1 MISQQAIKDF
11 LNKKFENWSWIKD
24 ISKEDLKKSLFE
36 LYPDYKYKKYEP
48 LKHQISMNILGILNP
63 NFLFFADMGTGK
75 TRVILDLIQ
84 YYKSINKFKSALII
98 SPNITSVEGWGEE
111 IDKHTDLTHTELTD
125 TIINRLELLQN
136 TNTDIYNI
144 NYKGLQL
151 LLTSKVKE
159 KNDKKNKLKIDNKEI
174 LKFISK
180 FNFLVIDE
188 SHKCKNSKSL
198 NYKIIK
204 SLSKYCDYT
213 YGLTGTPMD
222 KSPIDLW
229 SQFNI
234 VDEGETL
241 GNNITIFRESFFDIK
256 ENYWGGYDYKFKKE
270 LEKLLQERIGNKSI
284 AYGEEEVNDL
294 SPRIEQDLKIIMTSE
309 NRKYYDDI
317 IKGFIESKGDR
328 NEIKNSYHKL
338 RMVCSG
344 FIGFMNEDNDKITM
358 KLPFNPKLEQ
368 LLEIIDNIS
377 KNKKL
382 LVFSQYINSNN
393 LVCEGLEKNK
403 IKFHQLYGKTKNKI
417 EVIKKFKTDDS
428 RVLSL
433 NIESGKETLNLQA
446 ANYNIYYDLP
456 LSYSDFRQSKKRS
469 HRTGQEKAVF
479 IYKLIMKNTIEEK
492 TVEYLMKG
500 ASLYS
505 ALLEG
510 KEKLK

>member
-1 MISQQAIKDF
+1 MISQQAIQDF
-11 LNKKFENWSWIKD
+11 LNKQFENWSWIKN
-24 ISKEDLKKSLFE
+24 ISKEDLYKYLYE
-36 LYPDYKYKKYEP
+36 LYPNYKYKTFEP
-48 LKHQISMNILGILNP
+48 HKHQIAMILLGILNP
-63 NFLFFADMGTGK
+63 KFLFFASMGTGK
-75 TRVILDLIQ
+75 TRVVLDLIN
-84 YYKSINKFKSALII
+84 YYKSINKLKCTLII

-111 IDKHTDLTHTELTD
+111 IEKHTNLTHTELTD
-125 TIINRLELLQN
+125 TILSRINLLQN

-151 LLTSKVKE
+151 LLTSKE
-159 KNDKKNKLKIDNKEI
+159 KDNKKNKLKADNKEI

-198 NYKIIK
+198 NYKVIK
-204 SLSKYCDYT
+204 SLSKYCDYV

-222 KSPIDLW
+222 KTPIDLW
-229 SQFNI
+229 GQFNI
-234 VDEGETL
+234 IDGGETL

-270 LEKLLQERIGNKSI
+270 LEKTLQERIGNKSI
-284 AYGEEEVNDL
+284 TYAEEEVNDL
-294 SPRIEQDLKIIMTSE
+294 PPRIEQDLKIIMPPE
-309 NRKYYDDI
+309 NRKYYDDV
-317 IKGFIESKGDR
+317 IKGFIESKGDI

-338 RMVCSG
+338 RMICSG
-344 FIGFMNEDNDKITM
+344 FIGFMNEDNEKITM

-377 KNKKL
+377 KEKKL
-382 LVFSQYINSNN
+382 LIFSQYINSNN
-393 LVCEGLEKNK
+393 LICEGLSKNK

-417 EVIKKFKTDDS
+417 EVVNKFKTDDS

-433 NIESGKETLNLQA
+433 NIESGKEALNLQV
-446 ANYNIYYDLP
+446 ANYTIYYDLP
-456 LSYSDFRQSKKRS
+456 LSYSDFLQSRKRN
-469 HRTGQEKAVF
+469 HRTGQELAVF
-479 IYKLIMKNTIEEK
+479 IYNFIMKNTIEEK
-492 TVEYLMKG
+492 IIEYLMKG